1 MENPQR
7 VVVVED
13 DPHLAEVVSRYLLR
27 EGYSVDTFG
36 NGADALSAI
45 LDAPPALVVLDVMLP
60 GLDGFEVLRRLRT
73 VSAVPVVLLT
83 ARDQENDRIHG
94 LDLGAD
100 DYLAKPFSPRELMS
114 RVRAVLRRARPA
126 GTDSAAVLRAGE
138 LELDLVSH
146 QARRRGDLL
155 ALTAKEFDLLAFMM
169 SRPGVALP
177 RTEILANVW
186 GWTIGDDAT
195 VTVHVRRLR
204 EKTEQDPSEP
214 RHLCTV
220 RGVGYRWEP

>member
-1 MENPQR
+1 MDPQER

-13 DPHLAEVVSRYLLR
+13 DPHLAEVVSRYLAR
-27 EGYSVDTFG
+27 EGYAVQVFA
-36 NGADALSAI
+36 NGADALAAV
-45 LDAPPALVVLDVMLP
+45 LDDPPTLIVLDVMLP

-83 ARDQENDRIHG
+83 ARDQEDDRVHG

-114 RVRAVLRRARPA
+114 RVRAVLRRARP
-126 GTDSAAVLRAGE
+126 TSRESAAVLRAGE

-146 QARRRGDLL
+146 QARRNGEAL
-155 ALTAKEFDLLAFMM
+155 ALTAKEFDLLAFLM

-177 RTEILANVW
+177 RNEILANVW